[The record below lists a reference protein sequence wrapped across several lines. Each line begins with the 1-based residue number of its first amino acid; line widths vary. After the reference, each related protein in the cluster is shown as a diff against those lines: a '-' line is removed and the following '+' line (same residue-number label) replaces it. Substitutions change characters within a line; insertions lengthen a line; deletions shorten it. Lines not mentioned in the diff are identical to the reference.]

1 VTEIRF
7 YHLRTMTLERAL
19 PQILEKVLAK
29 GERVVVMAGSPERVE
44 ALNAALWTYNDRS
57 FLPHG
62 SSRDGFAED
71 QPIWLTTAEEN
82 PNGAAMLVMAD
93 GATSGDVAKW
103 RSAIEIFD
111 GGDEEAVA
119 AARERWKA
127 YKAAGH
133 GLTYWK
139 QSDDG
144 RWEKGG

>member
-1 VTEIRF
+1 LTEIRF

-19 PQILEKVLAK
+19 PQILEKVLAR
-29 GERVVVMAGSPERVE
+29 GERVVVMAGSSERVE

-82 PNGAAMLVMAD
+82 PNGAAMLVLAD
-93 GATSGDVAKW
+93 GTTTDDVGAW
-103 RSAIEIFD
+103 GSAIEIFD
-111 GGDEEAVA
+111 GGDESAVS

-133 GLTYWK
+133 SLTYWK

-144 RWEKGG
+144 RWEKG

>member
-1 VTEIRF
+1 MTEIRF

-19 PQILEKVLAK
+19 PQILEKVLAR
-29 GERVVVMAGSPERVE
+29 GDRVVVMAGSTERVE

-62 SSRDGFAED
+62 SARDGFAED
-71 QPIWLTTAEEN
+71 QPIWLTTDEEN
-82 PNGAAMLVMAD
+82 PNGAAMLVLAD
-93 GATSGDVAKW
+93 GTTSDNVAAW
-103 RSAIEIFD
+103 GSAIEIFD
-111 GGDEEAVA
+111 GGDEAAVT

-133 GLTYWK
+133 TLTYWK

-144 RWEKGG
+144 RWEKG

>member
-19 PQILEKVLAK
+19 PQILEKMLAR
-29 GERVVVMAGSPERVE
+29 GDRVVVMAGSTERVE
-44 ALNAALWTYNDRS
+44 ALNAALWTYNDRA

-82 PNGAAMLVMAD
+82 PNSASMLVLAD
-93 GATSGDVAKW
+93 GTSASDIAAWG
-103 RSAIEIFD
+103 SAVEIFD
-111 GGDEEAVA
+111 GGDESAVA

-133 GLTYWK
+133 ALTYWK
-139 QSDDG
+139 QGEDG
-144 RWEKGG
+144 KWEKG

>member
-1 VTEIRF
+1 LTEIRF

-19 PQILEKVLAK
+19 PQILEKVLAR
-29 GERVVVMAGSPERVE
+29 GERVVVMAGSSERVE

-82 PNGAAMLVMAD
+82 PNGAEMLVLAD
-93 GATSGDVAKW
+93 GTTTDDVGAW
-103 RSAIEIFD
+103 GSAIEIFD
-111 GGDEEAVA
+111 GGDESAVS

-133 GLTYWK
+133 SLTYWK

-144 RWEKGG
+144 RWEKG

>member
-1 VTEIRF
+1 MTEIRF

-19 PQILEKVLAK
+19 PQILEKMLAR
-29 GERVVVMAGSPERVE
+29 GDRVVVMAGSTERVE
-44 ALNAALWTYNDRS
+44 ALNAALWTYNDRA

-82 PNGAAMLVMAD
+82 PNSASMLVLAD
-93 GATSGDVAKW
+93 GTSASDIAAWG
-103 RSAIEIFD
+103 SAVEIFD
-111 GGDEEAVA
+111 GGDESAVA

-133 GLTYWK
+133 ALTYWK
-139 QSDDG
+139 QGEDG
-144 RWEKGG
+144 KWEKG